1 MQTTNQNGIFFHFS
15 NEDSDDILFKI
26 KYTTNTTIDKF
37 IHFDLVQDI
46 ISYTK
51 TNKKGFIKFN
61 PLKVKY
67 EDVTYCISFYE
78 NVHQNYESI
87 YDKRTDLYF
96 THQCIEEHYNDSPIK
111 MNFYLEGKSIQNP
124 IAVLSIQY
132 LYESTG
138 EEFHFAYHPKIL
150 KESDIKVTK
159 IPYNYFKTVFFNDY
173 ETVMCSLQ
181 KENLKDPFFVID
193 ISYTTELKTVQ

>member
-1 MQTTNQNGIFFHFS
+1 MLRLGTVFSGIGAVEHALEKL
-15 NEDSDDILFKI
+15 NIPYE
-26 KYTTNTTIDKF
+26 
-37 IHFDLVQDI
+37 
-46 ISYTK
+46 
-51 TNKKGFIKFN
+51 IKFACDN
-61 PLKVKY
+61 GERKLKVKY

-87 YDKRTDLYF
+87 YDNRTDLYF